1 MSAIESNGLAKNL
14 EAVAES
20 ISQSVVNFCDRHRQL
35 PEDVAIRKPA
45 ESGWT
50 IKEIVGHLID
60 SAANNHQRITRLQL
74 VVELQFPPYENETWL
89 AAEKWNFLGW
99 LEILGLFQSYNLFV
113 VHLIRN
119 VDPGNLNHR
128 WFGRDRFGERVFT
141 LEEMIVNYQKH
152 LKEHLDQIDR
162 QLKEYRRDG

>member
-1 MSAIESNGLAKNL
+1 MENNL
-14 EAVAES
+14 ELVAES
-20 ISQSVVNFCDRHRQL
+20 IFQLVGGFYDRHRQL
-35 PEDVAIRKPA
+35 TEEVAIRKPA
-45 ESGWT
+45 KSGWT

-74 VVELQFPPYENETWL
+74 VPELQFPSYENEKWL

-99 LEILGLFQSYNLFV
+99 LEILDLFQSYNLFQ

-128 WFGRDRFGERVFT
+128 WFGRDRFGERMFT
-141 LEEMIVNYQKH
+141 LEEMIVDYRKH
-152 LKEHLDQIDR
+152 LKEHLDQIESY
-162 QLKEYRRDG
+162 LKEFRGED